1 MILRRITE
9 HLKAQNWTAVGLDLA
24 IVIVGVFIGTQVSNW
39 NQSRIERSET
49 ERLLGELQPAL
60 QGFTAYFDTSGPYY
74 ATTRSWS
81 DKAFAG
87 WRRDPAVSD
96 EQFVIA
102 AYQASQIYTFGVDG
116 EIWASIFGG
125 DRLREIDDVEV
136 RRGLAILM
144 TFNYEGVD
152 LPAIATPYRQQVR
165 SVIPEDVQDAIRSE
179 CGDQQIGKRLLEL
192 RLPSTCDLDLPD
204 SRFSTAAASLRAHP
218 ELVSE
223 LRWHRAAIAS
233 FLDNLAVLNRETR
246 NLQKAIEQSRA

>member
-1 MILRRITE
+1 MILRRIAE
-9 HLKAQNWTAVGLDLA
+9 HLKTQNWTAVGLDLA

-39 NQSRIERSET
+39 NQSRIERRET
-49 ERLLGELQPAL
+49 ERMLGELQPAL
-60 QGFTAYFDTSGPYY
+60 QGFTDYFDTSGPYY
-74 ATTRSWS
+74 ATTRAWA

-136 RRGLAILM
+136 RRGLAVLM

-165 SVIPEDVQDAIRSE
+165 SVIPEDVQDAIRAE
-179 CGDQQIGKRLLEL
+179 CGDQQIGRRLLEL
-192 RLPSTCDLDLPD
+192 RLPQTCDLDLQD
-204 SRFSTAAASLRAHP
+204 SRFAIAAASLRAHP
-218 ELVSE
+218 ELVNE

-233 FLDNLAVLNRETR
+233 FLDNLAVLDRETR
-246 NLQKAIEQSRA
+246 NLQKAIEQSRG

>member
-74 ATTRSWS
+74 ATTRAWS

-204 SRFSTAAASLRAHP
+204 SRFATAAASLRAHP

>member
-204 SRFSTAAASLRAHP
+204 SRFATAAASLRAHP